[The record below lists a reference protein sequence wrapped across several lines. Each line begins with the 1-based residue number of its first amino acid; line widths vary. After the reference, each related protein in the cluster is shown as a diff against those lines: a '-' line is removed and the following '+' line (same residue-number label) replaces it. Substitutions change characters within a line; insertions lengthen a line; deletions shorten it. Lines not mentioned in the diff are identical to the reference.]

1 MDTMTIRKWGN
12 GQGVRLTKSLL
23 SQAGLRVGDELEV
36 EVHDSS
42 VILSPKHRR
51 IVHPKDIDALFAGY
65 DGSYTPREDEFARP
79 VGRESL

>member
-1 MDTMTIRKWGN
+1 MGTMTIRKWGN

-42 VILSPKHRR
+42 VVLSPKRSR
-51 IVHPKDIDALFAGY
+51 IIHPKDIDALFTGY
-65 DGSYTPREDEFARP
+65 HGSYAPREDGFTHA